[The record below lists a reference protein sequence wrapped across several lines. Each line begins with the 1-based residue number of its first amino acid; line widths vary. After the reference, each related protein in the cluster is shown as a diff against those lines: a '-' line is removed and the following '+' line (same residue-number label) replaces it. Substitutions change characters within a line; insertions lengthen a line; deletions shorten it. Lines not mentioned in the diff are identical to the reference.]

1 MFKFQVIVY
10 LRFIKTRSGNWNIN
24 QTVMKYT
31 FWLKTRTAHS
41 IPYFNSGPRSP
52 NKEEKTCKLKLS
64 FISVTRFFVSVGPRS
79 WATFVRLTLNS
90 SSVMRKWY
98 NCWNRKALCRC
109 SKKNHEKQKV
119 SITKLSR
126 LHDVPCSCF
135 LRLVVKIVI
144 TLFHACEILPRNL
157 IDNLD
162 CFMHT
167 LKSKCERL
175 LW

>member
-1 MFKFQVIVY
+1 MPFDWRHAQ
-10 LRFIKTRSGNWNIN
+10 L
-24 QTVMKYT
+24 
-31 FWLKTRTAHS
+31 
-41 IPYFNSGPRSP
+41 
-52 NKEEKTCKLKLS
+52 
-64 FISVTRFFVSVGPRS
+64 TRFLNSIQGRGPPAKKKKHVNS
-79 WATFVRLTLNS
+79 NLLSSASHVLLFQLGQDHEQHFVRLTLNS

-98 NCWNRKALCRC
+98 NCWNRKALCLC

-126 LHDVPCSCF
+126 LHDVPYSCF

-144 TLFHACEILPRNL
+144 TLFHACEILPRTL